1 MQKYLHFSVKGAKVT
16 WGGSAMQAKIHS
28 FATSLKR
35 SVVFVL
41 SVNICIRKR
50 MSLFSSG
57 WREKGRYISV
67 CSCSSQGQNIQNRKP
82 MSAIV
87 TSVLTFTVERA
98 NNHSRRL
105 RESHMIRTRRGRTL
119 SFVSILL
126 YSSHI
131 TGYLEN
137 VYLWLCTFG
146 VRKDLQQ

>member
-1 MQKYLHFSVKGAKVT
+1 MQKYLHFSVKGAKVI

-57 WREKGRYISV
+57 WREKERYVSV

-105 RESHMIRTRRGRTL
+105 RAIWSGQDAAELFLLFLYFCIQVTSQVTL
-119 SFVSILL
+119 KMYICGFALL
-126 YSSHI
+126 A
-131 TGYLEN
+131 
-137 VYLWLCTFG
+137 
-146 VRKDLQQ
+146 